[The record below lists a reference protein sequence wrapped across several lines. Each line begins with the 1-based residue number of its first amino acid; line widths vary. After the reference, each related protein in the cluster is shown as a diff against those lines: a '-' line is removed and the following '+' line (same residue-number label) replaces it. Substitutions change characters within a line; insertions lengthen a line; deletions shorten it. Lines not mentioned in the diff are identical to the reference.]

1 MCSEILWCS
10 PPVFPHFCAVSLN
23 CLTWVPASVLGS
35 GGQLSSCFSASPLIA
50 KICMFSSHLSMHFW
64 SIFFP
69 ALCSSA
75 SWMLSAGPNLARSDY
90 LPLLSSCKMTSEVLC
105 LVLGSPKGRDI
116 LKSIPE
122 ISQRV
127 PTIYTE
133 GWSRGCMRRS
143 RRAVEMKKK
152 WLGDLAAVYSYLM
165 GGGREVKAKLF
176 SKVHSESSRSSR
188 HRLEQMKL

>member
-1 MCSEILWCS
+1 
-10 PPVFPHFCAVSLN
+10 
-23 CLTWVPASVLGS
+23 
-35 GGQLSSCFSASPLIA
+35 
-50 KICMFSSHLSMHFW
+50 
-64 SIFFP
+64 
-69 ALCSSA
+69 
-75 SWMLSAGPNLARSDY
+75 MLSAGPNLARSDY

-188 HRLEQMKL
+188 HRLEQMKLWSSITGGKKNTPCVWSNTDTNCPEWLWHLHPQRYSKLDWKRTWAGPLEQQIGLGVLSSPF